1 MLKARWRKISLVIFL
16 AVAVIGAGV
25 STAAAVASRPEA
37 VRRLWAVATFDQSG
51 NARVVETIDYHF
63 LGKRH
68 GIFRVL
74 PDVPITESSKVAV
87 HADTTGQAMITPEG
101 AGLRI
106 RIGDPNRKI
115 SGDHRYLISYPLSTL
130 DLGGGRYG
138 WNGVG
143 TAWEVGIEATEL
155 DMVAPWKWEQAT
167 CDTGGAGSFGGCT
180 VSQPEPG
187 HLVVS
192 HGALKKSEAVT
203 IYVNR
208 GAPLAAAPAPR
219 QLGAQL
225 APPDWWTRPWVVG
238 LLAGLA
244 LLLSALVTSR
254 VLRHYG
260 RDWVM
265 SAAAGT
271 GDAAA
276 LAFQHGGDLGGA
288 RKVDDRE
295 LAGYATTEFAPP
307 TGLTAWQGGVVLAE
321 SPRPEHRTAWLLG
334 AAADGYVE
342 LDETGKTG
350 VVVRAKEHP
359 ADSTTALLGVGF
371 AGRSSLKLGTYDP
384 RFSAMWQSLPPL
396 FTQWHKASGFEDV
409 AAARRVTAARAAGA
423 GALVLGGVLLFFSIV
438 ALTGFPLGRLVGVG
452 VAGILLGFGV
462 ACLVRGWELRVR
474 TPAGSALW
482 LRVESFRRFLANSE
496 SHHVEEAAKRG
507 VLRDYTAW
515 AVSLDEVK
523 HWSKMVAEAGLPPST
538 AGLST
543 AMMASSLGSSI
554 SSTATAPSS
563 SGGGGGGG
571 GSGGGGGGG
580 GGGSW

>member
-1 MLKARWRKISLVIFL
+1 MLKARWRKTSIIVFLVF
-16 AVAVIGAGV
+16 AVVGAGA
-25 STAAAVASRPEA
+25 STVVAAASRPEA
-37 VRRLWAVATFDQSG
+37 VRRLWAVATFDQTG

-63 LGKRH
+63 TSKRH

-74 PDVPITESSKVAV
+74 PDLPITEASKVVV
-87 HADTTGQAMITPEG
+87 HADTTDQAMITPEASG
-101 AGLRI
+101 MRI
-106 RIGDPNRKI
+106 RIGDPNRTI
-115 SGDHRYLISYPLSTL
+115 SGDHRYSVSYPLSTL
-130 DLGGGRYG
+130 DLGGRRYG

-143 TAWEVGIEATEL
+143 TAWEVGIESTEL
-155 DMVAPWKWEQAT
+155 DMVAPWKWENPS
-167 CDTGGAGSFGGCT
+167 CDKGNAGSFGGCT

-192 HGALKKSEAVT
+192 FGALKKFEGLT
-203 IYVNR
+203 IYANR

-265 SAAAGT
+265 SAAADT
-271 GDAAA
+271 GDAAG
-276 LAFQHGGDLGGA
+276 LAFKHGGNFGGSQ
-288 RKVDDRE
+288 RVDDRE

-321 SPRPEHRTAWLLG
+321 SNRPEHRTAWLLG

-342 LDETGKTG
+342 LDETGTTG

-359 ADSTTALLGVGF
+359 VDATTALLGVGF
-371 AGRSSLKLGTYDP
+371 AGRSSLRLGAYDP

-396 FTQWHKASGFEDV
+396 FEQWYQSSGFEDIAAGKRV
-409 AAARRVTAARAAGA
+409 TVARSAGAAAV
-423 GALVLGGVLLFFSIV
+423 LLGGILLFVSIV

-452 VAGILLGFGV
+452 VAGILLGSGL
-462 ACLVRGWELRVR
+462 ACLFRGWELRVR

-543 AMMASSLGSSI
+543 AMMASSLGSSV